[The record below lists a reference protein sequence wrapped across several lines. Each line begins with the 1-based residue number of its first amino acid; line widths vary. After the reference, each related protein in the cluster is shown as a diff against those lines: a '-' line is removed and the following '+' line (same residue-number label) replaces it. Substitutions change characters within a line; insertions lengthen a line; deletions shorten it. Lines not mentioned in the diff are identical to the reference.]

1 MNTHACKALLI
12 THMSRQ
18 ISFLLFAVF
27 FSLGG
32 ICVPSHASAQA
43 DSILAFPE
51 AEHHMRL
58 DSLLLKIGFTYTE
71 SASRRLEKMEK
82 EFEDEGFED
91 LALMCL
97 LHRIIIHPAGTEAD
111 RQAREQLLL
120 RSIDEAHRNGYTQ
133 GEGKLLLYGGFH
145 ATQYG
150 WWGIGFERMMKGYDL
165 LTQYGWADPYQK
177 VSDLE
182 VMSNAYYGF
191 SDFESSIRF
200 FKEAGAVK
208 LPAPSRDYPRNLLNN
223 IGLCY
228 LKMEQY
234 DSAVHYLSLAVEAAK
249 VANDTFWI
257 ALTTGNLG
265 HAYYKMGRYDEA
277 WPLIETDYT
286 VSIRMN
292 QPGSAANAAQS
303 LATMALHKGAL
314 HEAEEYMRYADK
326 NKSTYEPESL
336 INYYANLYTYTR
348 LKGNFALAV
357 QYADSLDLYTK
368 RLEAERDKKILE
380 QAKLRVQV
388 DKYNTNI
395 QLLEKDR
402 KRQVLLRN
410 LLFVILV
417 LSALLTVTWIRR
429 LQFQRRK
436 EAELNLIREKNA
448 ADLLLHAQN
457 ELSTY
462 TQALVEKNE
471 LIQSFRTEIEALQ
484 HSGSMQHD
492 ERMSRMVDL
501 TNSSILTDDD
511 WKRFRELFDQVYP
524 GFFIRLKE
532 KMPDLTPGEIRLLAL
547 TKLQITPRDMAGM
560 LGISADSIK
569 KTRHRLRRK
578 INLPEDGTLDEVV
591 AMI

>member
-1 MNTHACKALLI
+1 MVMIMC
-12 THMSRQ
+12 MPS
-18 ISFLLFAVF
+18 SAV
-27 FSLGG
+27 S
-32 ICVPSHASAQA
+32 QA

-51 AEHHMRL
+51 AERHMRL
-58 DSLLLKIGFTYTE
+58 DSMLVKIGYTYTE
-71 SASRRLEKMEK
+71 DASRRLEKMQL
-82 EFEDEGFED
+82 EFENEGFED

-97 LHRIIIHPAGTEAD
+97 LHRIIIHPSGTETD
-111 RQAREQLLL
+111 LQAREQLLL
-120 RSIDEAHRNGYTQ
+120 RSIDEARRKGQ
-133 GEGKLLLYGGFH
+133 KRGEGKLLLYGGFH
-145 ATQYG
+145 ATEYG

-165 LTQYGWADPYQK
+165 LKQYGWSDSLQK
-177 VSDLE
+177 VDDLE
-182 VMSNAYYGF
+182 VMSNVFFGF

-200 FKEAGAVK
+200 FKEAEAVK
-208 LPAPSRDYPRNLLNN
+208 LPAPSEQYPRNLLNN
-223 IGLCY
+223 IGLCF

-234 DSAVHYLSLAVEAAK
+234 DSAVHYLAQAVEAAK
-249 VANDTFWI
+249 VGKDTFWV

-265 HAYYKMGRYDEA
+265 HAYYKMGRYDKA
-277 WPLIETDYT
+277 WPLIETDYK

-292 QPGSAANAAQS
+292 QPGSASNAAQT
-303 LATMALHKGAL
+303 LATMALYKGSL
-314 HEAEEYMRYADK
+314 HEAEQYMRYADK
-326 NKSTYEPESL
+326 NKITYEPEGL
-336 INYYANLYTYTR
+336 INYYSNLYTYTR

-368 RLEAERDKKILE
+368 RLEADRDKKILE

-402 KRQVLLRN
+402 ARQILLRN
-410 LLFVILV
+410 LLFVILI
-417 LSALLTVTWIRR
+417 LAALLTVTWIRR
-429 LQFQRRK
+429 IQFQRRK
-436 EAELNLIREKNA
+436 EAELNLIKEKNA

-492 ERMSRMVDL
+492 ERMARMVDL

>member
-1 MNTHACKALLI
+1 MPRKALLI
-12 THMSRQ
+12 TYMSRK
-18 ISFLLFAVF
+18 ISFLLFVFF
-27 FSLGG
+27 FSLVG
-32 ICVPSHASAQA
+32 ICVPSCASAQA

-51 AEHHMRL
+51 AERHMRL
-58 DSLLLKIGFTYTE
+58 DSLLGKIGFTYTE
-71 SASRRLEKMEK
+71 GTSRHLEKMEK
-82 EFEDEGFED
+82 EFESEGFED

-97 LHRIIIHPAGTEAD
+97 LHRIKIYPAGTEAD

-120 RSIDEAHRNGYTQ
+120 RSIDEAHRNGYKQ

-234 DSAVHYLSLAVEAAK
+234 DSAVHYLTLAVEAAK
-249 VANDTFWI
+249 MSKDSFWI
-257 ALTTGNLG
+257 GLATGNLG

-314 HEAEEYMRYADK
+314 REAEEYMRYADK

-336 INYYANLYTYTR
+336 INYYGNLYTYTR

-436 EAELNLIREKNA
+436 ESELNLIKEKNA

-462 TQALVEKNE
+462 THALVEKNE
-471 LIQSFRTEIEALQ
+471 LIQSFKTEIEALQ
-484 HSGSMQHD
+484 HSGAMQHD